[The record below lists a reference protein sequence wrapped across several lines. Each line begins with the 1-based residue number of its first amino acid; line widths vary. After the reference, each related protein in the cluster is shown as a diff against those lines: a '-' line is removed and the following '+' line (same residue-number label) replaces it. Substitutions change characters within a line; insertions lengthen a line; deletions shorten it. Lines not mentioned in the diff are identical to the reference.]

1 MEAGERCLLAAIDY
15 LMVEPDLKPVSK
27 EEIQEDI
34 AFLKGLLAD
43 PVKFERWANDLLDRA
58 HGRAV
63 ERRNRR

>member
-1 MEAGERCLLAAIDY
+1 
-15 LMVEPDLKPVSK
+15 MVEPDLKPVSK

-34 AFLKGLLAD
+34 AFLNGLLAD

-58 HGRAV
+58 HGRVV